1 MQRASDAEPVR
12 KFRTDRYFT
21 IDGFWYFATREQV
34 DFGPFATR
42 LDARRATVRYIDTQH
57 TMARL
62 RSGNAVRDS
71 DATFDPAGVAARA
84 KAVRSWSVR
93 EIGRVRGDDRRMD
106 NDFGDGLD

>member
-1 MQRASDAEPVR
+1 MQRASDTEPVP

-34 DFGPFATR
+34 DFGPFATK
-42 LDARRATVRYIDTQH
+42 LDARRATARYIDTQH
-57 TMARL
+57 TLARL
-62 RSGNAVRDS
+62 RSGDAARGS
-71 DATFDPAGVAARA
+71 DGTFAPGGVAQRA
-84 KAVRSWSVR
+84 KEVRSWSVR